1 VERVFNTIASS
12 SAPDDHKLL
21 RAYVVLAANLIL
33 FLALARAGYRAL
45 TRPRAPPA
53 GRHHRRNSS
62 MTMEKMMDGI
72 EGSDRGSRDSRD
84 SDVRRRSVDPRRRRR
99 LRPGTL
105 HAEPAEHVSSVGG
118 GAPRGDGV
126 REGTPTR
133 RHAIAATLVPWNQGV
148 DSTRSRWRQT
158 FSYCLDR
165 GESIN
170 RPTSPATRP
179 PCSSSPSCGSPP
191 YLFSG
196 TRRTSRYVFC
206 SRTPECSGTSCS
218 PGTT

>member
-1 VERVFNTIASS
+1 MVYYSRRQCSNPDDCADTPDAQTPSPTVERVFNTIASS

-84 SDVRRRSVDPRRRRR
+84 SDVRRRSV
-99 LRPGTL
+99 TK
-105 HAEPAEHVSSVGG
+105 
-118 GAPRGDGV
+118 
-126 REGTPTR
+126 
-133 RHAIAATLVPWNQGV
+133 
-148 DSTRSRWRQT
+148 
-158 FSYCLDR
+158 
-165 GESIN
+165 
-170 RPTSPATRP
+170 
-179 PCSSSPSCGSPP
+179 
-191 YLFSG
+191 
-196 TRRTSRYVFC
+196 
-206 SRTPECSGTSCS
+206 PE
-218 PGTT
+218 